1 MFETLIDT
9 DMMERFIEAWNKAL
23 EVIRN
28 FGRDLS
34 EILADLCKAI
44 AKAQKDRDA
53 SPARQRKC
61 KARCVWYTAILFVPN
76 HAAAMRFH
84 VAATGD

>member
-1 MFETLIDT
+1 MFETLIDS

-44 AKAQKDRDA
+44 AKAQKGRDA
-53 SPARQRKC
+53 SPARQCKRKV
-61 KARCVWYTAILFVPN
+61 RCVWYIAILFVPN
-76 HAAAMRFH
+76 HAATMRFH
-84 VAATGD
+84 VAATGE

>member
-1 MFETLIDT
+1 MFETLIDSDT
-9 DMMERFIEAWNKAL
+9 MERFIEAWNKAL

-44 AKAQKDRDA
+44 AKEQQSRNA
-53 SPARQRKC
+53 SPPRQRKR
-61 KARCVWYTAILFVPN
+61 KARCVWHTAILFVHY